1 MQGDPNIGRRATYAE
16 YVQDLIRSDEQW
28 RAHDALYTPS
38 VTTYAFYDADGNGQD
53 ELLIFYSG
61 YIGSIVGMKDGL
73 TDEGKSYHLTL
84 CEDNV
89 FIHWPTEANGR
100 DEYWYHIFRF
110 ANNGDPVFSNPKEQ
124 SIVRLKKDADGS
136 WWRTSSTGHY
146 AEFDTR
152 ITEEEA
158 QSILNSYAPVQLET
172 HPLSEFREQ

>member
-1 MQGDPNIGRRATYAE
+1 MDDSEILDLYFARSEQAIAE
-16 YVQDLIRSDEQW
+16 TDRKYGAYCFHI
-28 RAHDALYTPS
+28 ANH
-38 VTTYAFYDADGNGQD
+38 
-53 ELLIFYSG
+53 FYSG